1 MHQKTI
7 ALITASIFA
16 CASVSSTIAET
27 LPEDAIKYRQTV
39 MQSFGAHISA
49 IVLIFTG
56 KVDQPDQLAA
66 HSDALAAVAAYT
78 DTLFPAD
85 SADGETHALPLIWEE
100 PDQFAEVARNA
111 KTATAA
117 LAEAI
122 NGGDRKATSQ
132 AFKAVGEACKGCHDR
147 YREEHE
153 H

>member
-1 MHQKTI
+1 MHQKTVG
-7 ALITASIFA
+7 LITAAIFT
-16 CASVSSTIAET
+16 CVSVSSAVAET

-49 IVLIFTG
+49 IALIFTG

-66 HSDALAAVAAYT
+66 HSDALAAVGAYI
-78 DTLFPAD
+78 DTLFPAG
-85 SADGETHALPLIWEE
+85 SGDGETHALPLIWEE
-100 PDQFAEVARNA
+100 PDQFGEAARNGG
-111 KTATAA
+111 TATAA

-122 NGGDRKATSQ
+122 DGGDRKATAQ